1 MVNCRTQ
8 DGNIVLSNII
18 PIVGDVAEQ
27 LEAALK
33 ANTNRVNVMSKDL
46 HVDLWIETN
55 GNGEKVTI
63 AERKFSKENE
73 IDVIEEIKSLRIAH
87 QRFVEALMKMSTEP
101 QPAPEQTDNVSEDDD
116 EVEKFLNYALTC
128 KLQELVNSCSAII
141 IALPK

>member
-8 DGNIVLSNII
+8 DGKIVLSNII

-33 ANTNRVNVMSKDL
+33 ANKNQVSAMSKDL
-46 HVDLWIETN
+46 HIDLWIEA
-55 GNGEKVTI
+55 GKNGEKTII

-73 IDVIEEIKSLRIAH
+73 IDVIEEVKSLRIAH

-101 QPAPEQTDNVSEDDD
+101 QEHQPEETA
-116 EVEKFLNYALTC
+116 EVHDKEAEEFLSYALVC
-128 KLQELVNSCSAII
+128 KLQELVDSCGAII